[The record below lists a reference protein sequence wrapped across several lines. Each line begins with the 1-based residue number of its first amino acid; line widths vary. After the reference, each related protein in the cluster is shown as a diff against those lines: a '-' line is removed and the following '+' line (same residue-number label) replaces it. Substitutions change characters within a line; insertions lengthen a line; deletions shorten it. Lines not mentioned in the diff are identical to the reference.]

1 MKNIWLKV
9 KCLFLGHDSFVA
21 FSTKTGQSSC
31 YCKRCLKDL
40 D

>member
-1 MKNIWLKV
+1 MKNIWLKA

-21 FSTKTGQSSC
+21 FSFKTGHHSR

-40 D
+40 N